1 MSVVAVLAV
10 IALAQTVFMAMI
22 VLLLVFN
29 RQRRDAFSQ
38 RRRVARRMLAEPV
51 KEWLVGE
58 APADRVVEALERLR
72 PDQALAELVHL
83 ATQSVPATQIE
94 ELTARLRASAWV
106 RQVLSRADSRRWWR
120 RLEAARLLAV
130 VGGPGDRELFRRLL
144 RDEHP
149 AVQSVA
155 TAGLPRV
162 ADLDAVGFV
171 LDNLPHRAVAVRLYQ
186 FSMLRESYV
195 HTEPV
200 LLERLVPDA
209 PPAHL
214 EVWISLAEAIGSYP
228 VLHRVLAL
236 REHPV
241 GAVRLAV
248 ARALRKFYHPEAP
261 PALRLLLADA
271 DWRVRAQAA
280 RALGTLHDMESVP
293 LLRRALADV
302 NWWVRFRSG
311 LALAQLGE
319 RGRAALRETRQS
331 RDRYAADMAAMVAG
345 LSSGSII
352 ELSEG

>member
-1 MSVVAVLAV
+1 MSVVTLLAV

-29 RQRRDAFSQ
+29 RQRREAFSA
-38 RRRVARRMLAEPV
+38 RRQVARRMLADPV
-51 KEWLVGE
+51 KRWLVGE
-58 APADRVVEALERLR
+58 AGADEVVATLARLR
-72 PDQALAELVHL
+72 PDEALGQLVHL
-83 ATQSVPATQIE
+83 ATQSVPSTQIQ
-94 ELTARLRASAWV
+94 ELTERLRAAPWV
-106 RQVLSRADSRRWWR
+106 QQILARATSRRWWR

-130 VGGPGDRELFRRLL
+130 VGGPGDRDLFRRLL

-162 ADLDAVGFV
+162 ADLDSVGFV
-171 LDNLPHRAVAVRLYQ
+171 LDGLPYRAVAVRLYQ
-186 FSMLRESYV
+186 FTMLRESYV
-195 HTEPV
+195 YTEPV
-200 LLERLVPDA
+200 LLERLTLDA
-209 PPAHL
+209 PPSHL
-214 EVWISLAEAIGSYP
+214 EVWIALAEAIGSFP
-228 VLHRVLAL
+228 VLHRLLAL

-241 GAVRLAV
+241 GSVRLAV

-261 PALRLLLADA
+261 PALRVMLADA

-280 RALGTLHDMESVP
+280 RALGTLADRESVP
-293 LLRRALADV
+293 LLRRSLADV

-319 RGRAALRETRQS
+319 AGRAALRDTRQS